1 MAFPFT
7 NHQRTLSRLTYDIL
21 GWLFENNQSLKDNRT
36 VSQSLELC
44 FRSSQALSEW
54 LQSIPMELRPDP
66 SLAQGQNQ
74 PSTLLAQRFKTMLT
88 FRYYGAKILVQR
100 PIISC
105 FLESQPG
112 SFNADS
118 DSLLLQNAG
127 IHFLKSC
134 VTTCE
139 QCVVLAQVV
148 VREGRDEKVL
158 LGAWWITCYYGMA
171 FHVAGKQFSGTT
183 YNLINFTAFQASL
196 MLVAAILILQ
206 KPQFANALNVDEQ
219 QSIWRSLEISKRV
232 LVYLDNGNLVISRC
246 RGFLNALLQT
256 LSFLHDSSLGAGRD
270 RLSPENENSDLEVR
284 QNRTTDFGIDAHS
297 LEENLDFEA
306 FARELLDS
314 ELELLN
320 GT

>member
-1 MAFPFT
+1 
-7 NHQRTLSRLTYDIL
+7 
-21 GWLFENNQSLKDNRT
+21 
-36 VSQSLELC
+36 
-44 FRSSQALSEW
+44 
-54 LQSIPMELRPDP
+54 
-66 SLAQGQNQ
+66 
-74 PSTLLAQRFKTMLT
+74 
-88 FRYYGAKILVQR
+88 
-100 PIISC
+100 
-105 FLESQPG
+105 
-112 SFNADS
+112 
-118 DSLLLQNAG
+118 
-127 IHFLKSC
+127 
-134 VTTCE
+134 
-139 QCVVLAQVV
+139 
-148 VREGRDEKVL
+148 
-158 LGAWWITCYYGMA
+158 
-171 FHVAGKQFSGTT
+171 
-183 YNLINFTAFQASL
+183 
-196 MLVAAILILQ
+196 
-206 KPQFANALNVDEQ
+206 LNVDEQ